1 MPSSVAK
8 NLTKVNRRQHLIDYG
23 VTSLPLFAPVAT
35 PATAKPVVTSA
46 LHPLVKGAYQITDTA
61 TGRPFGGAF
70 SADEAAWIVA
80 QFAQWEPGTAVSPAA
95 FGRIAERAIAKFKLP
110 TNEVKTNG

>member
-8 NLTKVNRRQHLIDYG
+8 NLTKVNRRQHLIDCG
-23 VTSLPLFAPVAT
+23 VTALPLFAPVAT
-35 PATAKPVVTSA
+35 PATAKPVVATA

-61 TGRPFGGAF
+61 TGKPFGGAF
-70 SADEAAWIVA
+70 SAAEAGWIVD
-80 QFAQWEPGTAVSPAA
+80 QFAQWEPGPVSPAA

-110 TNEVKTNG
+110 NEVKTNG

>member
-1 MPSSVAK
+1 MPFSVAK
-8 NLTKVNRRQHLIDYG
+8 NFTEVNRRQRNPGYG
-23 VTSLPLFAPVAT
+23 VTALPLFAPVAP

-70 SADEAAWIVA
+70 SASEAAWIVA

-95 FGRIAERAIAKFKLP
+95 FGRIAERAIKIFKLP

>member
-1 MPSSVAK
+1 MPSSLAK
-8 NLTKVNRRQHLIDYG
+8 NFTEVNRSQHLIDCG

-35 PATAKPVVTSA
+35 PATAKPVVTKA
-46 LHPLVKGAYQITDTA
+46 LHPFVAGAYQITDTA

-70 SADEAAWIVA
+70 SASEAAWIVA
-80 QFAQWEPGTAVSPAA
+80 QFAQWEPGPVSPAA

-110 TNEVKTNG
+110 NEVKTNG